1 MGIRIRSVA
10 VLGLVALLGILW
22 SMSPRTRGAPEAG
35 PRTEVEATRAN
46 IEGALPLAGGETA
59 DRFRRRAEIESEVL
73 GKLGATSPV
82 RGEDASTPA
91 ELGAR
96 IAAAAGVRMVVDPAL
111 ADRKVEFDGRKTC
124 LEVLRDVC
132 NPRSAMAFVIIDG
145 TVFLVDDRPGEI
157 HWAGR

>member
-59 DRFRRRAEIESEVL
+59 ERFRRRAEIESEVL

-96 IAAAAGVRMVVDPAL
+96 IAAAAGVRIVVDPASQI
-111 ADRKVEFDGRKTC
+111 GRLNSTAERPVWKSC
-124 LEVLRDVC
+124 GMC
-132 NPRSAMAFVIIDG
+132 AISARRWR
-145 TVFLVDDRPGEI
+145 L
-157 HWAGR
+157 